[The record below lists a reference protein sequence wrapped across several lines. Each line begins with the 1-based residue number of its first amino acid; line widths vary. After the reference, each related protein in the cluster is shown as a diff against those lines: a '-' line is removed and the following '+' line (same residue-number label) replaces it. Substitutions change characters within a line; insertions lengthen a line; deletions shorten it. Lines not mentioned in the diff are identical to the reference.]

1 MPQTVN
7 QKRLLWPDVLRDVSA
22 LAVVLIHVSS
32 YYVEKVLPYG
42 SFGRFCADLYSAL
55 CRFAVPVFVMIS
67 GFFFLN
73 PVKTVSVKDIYVS
86 IFGAC

>member
-32 YYVEKVLPYG
+32 YLCGKSAAVRLLRLVL
-42 SFGRFCADLYSAL
+42 R
-55 CRFAVPVFVMIS
+55 
-67 GFFFLN
+67 
-73 PVKTVSVKDIYVS
+73 
-86 IFGAC
+86 

>member
-22 LAVVLIHVSS
+22 LAVVLSHVSS

-42 SFGRFCADLYSAL
+42 SFG
-55 CRFAVPVFVMIS
+55 CRR
-67 GFFFLN
+67 
-73 PVKTVSVKDIYVS
+73 
-86 IFGAC
+86 

>member
-32 YYVEKVLPYG
+32 Y
-42 SFGRFCADLYSAL
+42 
-55 CRFAVPVFVMIS
+55 
-67 GFFFLN
+67 
-73 PVKTVSVKDIYVS
+73 
-86 IFGAC
+86 